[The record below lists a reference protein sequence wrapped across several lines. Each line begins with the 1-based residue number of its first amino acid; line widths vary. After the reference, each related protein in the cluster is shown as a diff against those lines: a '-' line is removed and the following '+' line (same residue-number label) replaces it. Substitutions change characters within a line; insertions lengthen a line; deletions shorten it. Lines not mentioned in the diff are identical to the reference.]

1 MFLFAARF
9 LFLEA
14 AWYFWTLV
22 LVISQCTNTFFFFL
36 LVHGNLHSALFIYL
50 FIHLKK
56 KKKIQ
61 VPVGRSSAHYRDLNY
76 LERAKLGLYFRAVG
90 IVSESLFQ
98 PGSLFEEKLIWNK
111 EKWILNTCIVPHFQ
125 TWLKA
130 ANQWRCRLNVMVH
143 FLRIP
148 WYHVL
153 IFKLYL
159 ALKSE
164 TSLFK

>member
-1 MFLFAARF
+1 MIFLDIGFSHFAVYKY
-9 LFLEA
+9 L
-14 AWYFWTLV
+14 
-22 LVISQCTNTFFFFL
+22 FFFFPPRTWQ
-36 LVHGNLHSALFIYL
+36 STFSSIYL
-50 FIHLKK
+50 FIFSLKK
-56 KKKIQ
+56 RKKIQ
-61 VPVGRSSAHYRDLNY
+61 VPVGRSSAHCRDLNY

-98 PGSLFEEKLIWNK
+98 PGGLFEEKLIWNK